1 MEHEESKQAK
11 YSKVDETFWRECK
24 EAFIELN
31 DSGELQRLMRQR
43 VMRQRVLSTKVT
55 PQKQPEKS

>member
-1 MEHEESKQAK
+1 MEHEESKKAK

-43 VMRQRVLSTKVT
+43 VLSTKVT